1 MEIEM
6 VLCLCKCYFILLRDL
21 FWINIALIL
30 WVVISS
36 LKKRV
41 SVCVRNISVTSVFI
55 SSYEVQYGVM
65 DLYTLNISNLM
76 VG

>member
-1 MEIEM
+1 M